1 TRPPPRRSG
10 ALRARPR
17 RCGRH
22 AAAAPGCRPLSP
34 DWACGRAGASV
45 ADSPWV
51 LLAVRAIPDG
61 QGPRHSVRYNR
72 PMVPDY
78 WAQAK
83 AELARRDKV
92 LRKFIRKFPDAELR
106 TRGDAFQTLARS
118 IVGQQ
123 ISVKAAQSIWARFA
137 AAAGAIEPAS
147 VVAMPVETLRA
158 CGLSSQKSL
167 YVKDLATQFHT
178 GAIRPRR
185 WPRMKD
191 EAIIEDLVRVKGIGR
206 WSVEMFL
213 IFHLMRPDVLPVDDL
228 GLRRAMERAYNDG
241 EPLTRDEMRELAA
254 AWSPWSSVA
263 TWYLWRSLDP
273 VSF

>member
-1 TRPPPRRSG
+1 
-10 ALRARPR
+10 
-17 RCGRH
+17 
-22 AAAAPGCRPLSP
+22 
-34 DWACGRAGASV
+34 
-45 ADSPWV
+45 
-51 LLAVRAIPDG
+51 
-61 QGPRHSVRYNR
+61 
-72 PMVPDY
+72 MVPDY
-78 WAQAK
+78 WAEAK

-92 LRKFIRKFPDAELR
+92 LRKFIRKFPDADLR
-106 TRGDAFQTLARS
+106 TRGDAFQTLCRS

-137 AAAGAIEPAS
+137 EAAGKVEPAS

-158 CGLSSQKSL
+158 CGLSGQKSL
-167 YVKDLATQFHT
+167 YVKDLATHFHT
-178 GAIRPRR
+178 GTIRPRR

-241 EPLTRDEMRELAA
+241 EPLTRDEMRELGA